1 MIALISAYGLAALIC
16 NIFACTPIHYFWNRN
31 IPGHCI
37 NLMVY
42 WFCNAVFNII
52 TDIVV
57 CVMPLPVLK
66 DLRLPKKQK
75 YSLLLVFALGG
86 L

>member
-1 MIALISAYGLAALIC
+1 
-16 NIFACTPIHYFWNRN
+16 
-31 IPGHCI
+31 
-37 NLMVY
+37 MVY